1 MLRVESACIQSIY
14 VSELFTITKTWEWIF
29 CSVEEDFIVCCVRI
43 CLVLILNCCV
53 TDISENFAASHRIYD
68 VEVIEFSNDV
78 AFILIL
84 PPVEEVCLVPGQ
96 NDTMT
101 EKKDLTL
108 LPVQVFE
115 MSKWIFAFWSVLFF
129 TMKSK
134 RGFLVG
140 GGGYKKE
147 IVKQLISFLHIA
159 ENFF

>member
-1 MLRVESACIQSIY
+1 MIPKWMRWVF
-14 VSELFTITKTWEWIF
+14 LF
-29 CSVEEDFIVCCVRI
+29 S
-43 CLVLILNCCV
+43 
-53 TDISENFAASHRIYD
+53 DISENFAASHRIYD

-115 MSKWIFAFWSVLFF
+115 MSK
-129 TMKSK
+129 
-134 RGFLVG
+134 
-140 GGGYKKE
+140 
-147 IVKQLISFLHIA
+147 
-159 ENFF
+159 

>member
-1 MLRVESACIQSIY
+1 MLCQD
-14 VSELFTITKTWEWIF
+14 L
-29 CSVEEDFIVCCVRI
+29 FIV
-43 CLVLILNCCV
+43 LIIVVCV

-115 MSKWIFAFWSVLFF
+115 MSKWILECSLF
-129 TMKSK
+129 
-134 RGFLVG
+134 LP
-140 GGGYKKE
+140 
-147 IVKQLISFLHIA
+147 
-159 ENFF
+159 